1 MKILFTATLL
11 VAIYISAINIVV
23 AQHNA
28 RKYFVEIQELEKTR
42 DILNEEW
49 GKLQLEQSTW
59 ATDDRV
65 EGLART
71 QLGMIEPAGKSFKLL
86 IQ

>member
-1 MKILFTATLL
+1 MKILFTMTLL
-11 VAIYISAINIVV
+11 VAVYVSAINVVV

-28 RKYFVEIQELEKTR
+28 RKYFVEIQEMEKTR

-59 ATDDRV
+59 ATDDRI
-65 EGLART
+65 ESLART
-71 QLGMIEPAGKSFKLL
+71 QLGMTEPVGQSLKLL

>member
-1 MKILFTATLL
+1 MRILFTMTLL
-11 VAIYISAINIVV
+11 VAVYVFAINVVV

-59 ATDDRV
+59 ATDDRI
-65 EGLART
+65 ESLART
-71 QLGMIEPAGKSFKLL
+71 QLGMTEPVGQSLKLL
-86 IQ
+86 IR